1 MNNVP
6 SIPASPVYESSL
18 GKAIGLLRAGTRI
31 PHTLA
36 ADLRE
41 QGYDIPSLHTAHL
54 NKKA

>member
-1 MNNVP
+1 MNT
-6 SIPASPVYESSL
+6 PVYES
-18 GKAIGLLRAGTRI
+18 AIGRAIALLRAGTRLPFSLI
-31 PHTLA
+31 